1 MPTTEVTLLLSDWTK
16 GNNGK
21 KLELPHIP
29 MDATILDVKKSVLE
43 ALNAADLQPE
53 AILLF
58 IGTLQLR
65 DEKLLKDYNKSGRS
79 KLSID
84 VYERVDMNLKVKTLQ
99 HCGSG
104 GCVCIPIWS
113 FLCRQTIKITIGD
126 HETVGDLK
134 RRIAE
139 ELDDPNRYKQDNI
152 KLTFMSNMLF
162 DDSQVLKDAGIHND
176 DTINLLVDCCYWK
189 KSRKTDNDAAASA
202 PPKAE
207 EDAAEGGQDAAEDEG
222 AAEEAAAEHGN
233 NEDGAEAEGPQG
245 VQDEAK
251 PSMEHQ

>member
-1 MPTTEVTLLLSDWTK
+1 MPTTEVTLILSDWTK

-21 KLELPHIP
+21 KLELPHIQ
-29 MDATILDVKKSVLE
+29 MEATISEIKESVLQ
-43 ALNAADLQPE
+43 ALNLTDLKPE
-53 AILLF
+53 NILLF
-58 IGTLQLR
+58 VGTLQLR

-84 VYERVDMNLKVKTLQ
+84 VYERVDINLKVKTLQ

-104 GCVCIPIWS
+104 GCVCVPIWS

-134 RRIAE
+134 RMIAE
-139 ELDDPNRYKQDNI
+139 DLDDPSRYTPENI
-152 KLTFMSNMLF
+152 KLTFMSSMLI

-189 KSRKTDNDAAASA
+189 KSRKSGNEAASA

-207 EDAAEGGQDAAEDEG
+207 EDAAEAGQDV
-222 AAEEAAAEHGN
+222 
-233 NEDGAEAEGPQG
+233 AEAEGAEGEGAPEEEAGEQG
-245 VQDEAK
+245 DSAAGAEANEDAAK
-251 PSMEHQ
+251 PSADQE